1 MEGAN
6 PMSEQSRE
14 KEIKA
19 VQQMVQLFETLLHA
33 SADGIL
39 TTDEE
44 RNIILVNEAFCSF
57 FRRDLRNVM
66 NSNLSGLL
74 EKMEEGAAER
84 WEELERLVRLLGEC
98 RSVEFQIKA
107 EEGVKSLSVNASL
120 LEQNDSVFII
130 TTWRDITSRKHIEEE
145 LRAAKEKAE
154 LYARELDKK
163 AREMEL
169 QNIELEHARKEAEGA
184 NKAKSSYLASMSH
197 EIRTPINGVIG
208 MTSLL
213 LDTSLAE
220 VQREYIEAIRSSSD
234 TLLVLINDILDLS
247 KIEAGKLELENS
259 DFDLRVTLEDTSD
272 IMALR
277 AQEKGVEFLSLV
289 DPEIP
294 PFLRGDQGRLRQVII
309 NLANNAIK
317 FTQQGEVAVRVS
329 LDHEDEERV
338 RLRFTVTDTGIGIPK
353 NRQEVLFDAFT
364 QADAS
369 TTRKYGG
376 SGLGLA
382 ISKQL
387 VELMG
392 GEIGVISEEGKGST
406 FWFTAVIEKQPGK
419 KEPREI
425 IKNIK
430 GKHILIADA
439 NTTNRKFI
447 KVILDSWG
455 SRCREAADRESLLS
469 ELRSAAETGDPFKAA
484 VIDMQ
489 LPGGDMNALI
499 KDIKQTPSFS
509 ETLLVIMTPIDRY
522 GGLETLK
529 KSGITTHLTKPI
541 KQSNLYD
548 CLASVFDRE
557 QLRTA
562 MESKKIS
569 TKKPLTGNDTKKARI
584 LLTEDNVINQK
595 VAMGILKK
603 FGYTA
608 DIVNDGLEAVKALES
623 KSYDLVLMDC
633 QMPKM
638 DGYEAS
644 RFIRK
649 QISKDIPIIAMTA
662 HAMKGDR
669 EKCLA
674 AGMSDYVSKPVNPK
688 KLAEAIERWLA
699 EPGTRQEMIE
709 TAPEPVVEGVFD
721 KDSLL
726 DRVNGDENSARE
738 LLEEFFNDMPQ
749 LLDSIKEAIDRANT
763 SQVRV
768 YAHTLKG
775 ITGNV
780 SALSLQKAAARIE
793 FAARIGDQARLTA
806 YIPQFEKGLDIFKK
820 EVEWQGL

>member
-1 MEGAN
+1 M
-6 PMSEQSRE
+6 MSEQSRK
-14 KEIKA
+14 KEVKA

-44 RNIILVNEAFCSF
+44 QNIVLANEAFCSF
-57 FRRDLRNVM
+57 FRRDLRDVM
-66 NSNLSGLL
+66 KSNLASLL
-74 EKMEEGAAER
+74 KKMEDGAAER
-84 WEELERLVRLLGEC
+84 WQELEKSARHWGEC

-107 EEGVKSLSVNASL
+107 EDGMKFLSVNASL
-120 LEQNDSVFII
+120 LEQNDSVSFI
-130 TTWRDITSRKHIEEE
+130 TTWRDITWQKDIEEE

-154 LYARELDKK
+154 LYAEELDKK

-169 QNIELEHARKEAEGA
+169 KNIELENARKEAEAA

-247 KIEAGKLELENS
+247 KIEAGKLEMETS
-259 DFDLRVTLEDTSD
+259 SFDLRVTLEDTGD
-272 IMALR
+272 LLALR
-277 AQEKGVEFLSLV
+277 AQKKGVEFLSLV
-289 DPEIP
+289 GPEIP
-294 PFLRGDQGRLRQVII
+294 PFLRGDQGRLRQVIV

-317 FTQQGEVAVRVS
+317 FTHQGEVAVRVS

-353 NRQEVLFDAFT
+353 NRQGVLFDAFT
-364 QADAS
+364 QAEAS

-387 VELMG
+387 VEFMG
-392 GEIGVISEEGKGST
+392 GEIGVESEEGKGAM
-406 FWFTAVIEKQPGK
+406 FWFTTVFEKQPGK

-425 IKNIK
+425 RKNIK
-430 GKHILIADA
+430 GKRILIADA
-439 NTTNRKFI
+439 NTTNRTFI

-455 SRCREAADRESLLS
+455 SRCQEAADGKSILS
-469 ELRSAAETGDPFKAA
+469 QLKAAAEMGDSFEAA

-489 LPGGDMNALI
+489 IPGPEINSLV
-499 KDIKQTPSFS
+499 KEIKQTPSLS
-509 ETLLVIMTPIDRY
+509 DTLLVVMTPIDRY
-522 GGLETLK
+522 GGIDSLK
-529 KSGITTHLTKPI
+529 KSGISTHLTKPI

-548 CLASVFDRE
+548 CLARIFGQGQPHSAKGIGKNPVK
-557 QLRTA
+557 TA
-562 MESKKIS
+562 
-569 TKKPLTGNDTKKARI
+569 LTGGGKTNARI

-595 VAMGILKK
+595 VALGILKK

-608 DIVNDGLEAVKALES
+608 DIVNNGLEAVKALES
-623 KSYDLVLMDC
+623 KPYDLVLMDC

-638 DGYEAS
+638 DGYDAS

-649 QISKDIPIIAMTA
+649 QISKEIPIIAMTA

-669 EKCLA
+669 EKCLD
-674 AGMSDYVSKPVNPK
+674 AGMSDYVSKPINPK
-688 KLAEAIERWLA
+688 KLIDAIERWLTETGA
-699 EPGTRQEMIE
+699 RDVRQDID
-709 TAPEPVVEGVFD
+709 PEPVVEGVFD
-721 KDSLL
+721 KNSLL
-726 DRVNGDENSARE
+726 NRVNGDEIAARD
-738 LLEEFFNDMPQ
+738 LIEEFFADIPP
-749 LLDSIKEAIDRANT
+749 LLGSIKEALNMGSTSEIRAF
-763 SQVRV
+763 
-768 YAHTLKG
+768 AHTLKG
-775 ITGNV
+775 IAGNV
-780 SALSLQKAAARIE
+780 CALSLQKTAARIE
-793 FAARIGDQARLTA
+793 FAARIGDKARLA
-806 YIPQFEKGLDIFKK
+806 VYIPEFEKDLDIFKK
-820 EVEWQGL
+820 EVEWQEL